1 MLVSGLVVHSLAAFD
16 MTIRT
21 RLLAAL
27 CGFFL
32 CTVLNA
38 VVGFFASKTANNG
51 LQSIH
56 DGRVVALRDLKIVV
70 DMYAVNIV
78 DASHKVRNGNFTY
91 EEGLAAVLEAKQKIE
106 KHWAQFSSAGAR
118 PDVEA
123 AAIREVAR
131 TSVDAD
137 ATTSRLLTALNQRD
151 AAALDRLVRTELYQT
166 IDPVSEAMSK
176 LVDLQLAGASATY
189 DETEAAVSRAR
200 WVSIAA
206 LAVAALM
213 LAFALRTTLW
223 GTIHPLEAMTRAM
236 RKLAAGDLSQQVPGA
251 GRRDE
256 IGRMAAALEIFK
268 ANAAER
274 LRLEQEAGQARDNER
289 LHQQQLEELIRGFRG
304 SVKDVLEA
312 VSQGTKAMSSTA
324 EVLTKVASEASDQ
337 AASAN
342 GASTEASESV
352 QTVAV
357 ATEELAVS
365 IQTIAKQMQQTSA
378 AVQSATRLAD
388 GTDADVADLS
398 LAAERVGEVV
408 GLIRTIAEQTNLLA
422 LNAAIEAARAG
433 DAGRGF
439 AVVASEVKQLA
450 MQTASATD
458 DISQQ
463 VSGIQESTARAVAAI
478 QAIRGRIGDVN
489 NLSASVA
496 AALDQQ
502 QSVTHEIMQS
512 ITRAAKSSKDVART
526 MGSVTSAIVATS
538 HEAGQAKGVSS
549 RLTEAAGSLSGAV
562 DDFLRGVASDNPEPR
577 PTGRRT
583 PELAGE
589 ALQRR
594 A

>member
-1 MLVSGLVVHSLAAFD
+1 
-16 MTIRT
+16 
-21 RLLAAL
+21 
-27 CGFFL
+27 
-32 CTVLNA
+32 
-38 VVGFFASKTANNG
+38 
-51 LQSIH
+51 
-56 DGRVVALRDLKIVV
+56 
-70 DMYAVNIV
+70 
-78 DASHKVRNGNFTY
+78 
-91 EEGLAAVLEAKQKIE
+91 
-106 KHWAQFSSAGAR
+106 
-118 PDVEA
+118 
-123 AAIREVAR
+123 
-131 TSVDAD
+131 
-137 ATTSRLLTALNQRD
+137 
-151 AAALDRLVRTELYQT
+151 
-166 IDPVSEAMSK
+166 
-176 LVDLQLAGASATY
+176 
-189 DETEAAVSRAR
+189 
-200 WVSIAA
+200 
-206 LAVAALM
+206 
-213 LAFALRTTLW
+213 
-223 GTIHPLEAMTRAM
+223 M

-251 GRRDE
+251 GRHDE

-365 IQTIAKQMQQTSA
+365 IQTIARQMQQTSA

-502 QSVTHEIMQS
+502 QSVTQEIMQS